1 MTPKQIRFINE
12 YLVDTNA
19 TQAAIRA
26 GYSERTAY
34 SIGQE
39 NLKKPEIKQ
48 KIDAELVMLHS
59 IQREMLIIAAEAA
72 IKALTE
78 IVESGT
84 GVARVQAANSILDRA
99 GHKAISRVQS
109 DINSSISAEVSVEDA
124 RQELLDKL
132 NRAYPC
138 KVNP

>member
-1 MTPKQIRFINE
+1 MTPKQMRFINE
-12 YLVDTNA
+12 YLIDLNA

-26 GYSERTAY
+26 GYSVRTAY

-48 KIDAELVMLHS
+48 KIDLELAALHHM
-59 IQREMLIIAAEAA
+59 QKGLLIMAAEAA
-72 IKALTE
+72 IEALKDILE
-78 IVESGT
+78 NGV

-99 GHKAISRVQS
+99 GHKAITKVQS
-109 DINSSISAEVSVEDA
+109 DINSNINAEVSVEDA
-124 RQELLDKL
+124 RKELLEKL

-138 KVNP
+138 IN